1 MTGIDRSPI
10 GAGSDIETELRALRD
25 RLAVPE
31 PAAGTVSAVMARIDR
46 EPLPTDS
53 ALRQRINRPVEWL
66 HNRWRAAAVV
76 AVGALLALLAV
87 SPAGAAIREWLGFG
101 AVVVE
106 QQQPAENG
114 SSAGASS
121 PATATV
127 ATGTATQG
135 TEMSLEQARLAVSFP
150 LVVPDALGEPDQLT
164 VAADRRLVTM
174 QWTSAAGG
182 PIRLDQ
188 IGGSLSPY
196 YVKKY
201 YDDVTFTVVDGDE
214 ALWFERSHP
223 IVLLGPNGTERTESA
238 RESGP
243 TLLWQRPGVTLRL
256 EGIDDQRTAE
266 SIAESIR
273 N

>member
-1 MTGIDRSPI
+1 MTAKDRGPL
-10 GAGSDIETELRALRD
+10 GDGLDIETELRELRD
-25 RLAVPE
+25 LLSLPE
-31 PAAGTVSAVMARIDR
+31 PAAGTVSAVMARIDQ
-46 EPLPTDS
+46 EPLPTGS
-53 ALRQRINRPVEWL
+53 ALRQRIGGVVEWL
-66 HNRWRAAAVV
+66 HNRWRAATVV
-76 AVGALLALLAV
+76 AVGALLAVLAV

-106 QQQPAENG
+106 QQQPASTPTTASG
-114 SSAGASS
+114 GA
-121 PATATV
+121 
-127 ATGTATQG
+127 GTAAQG
-135 TEMSLEQARLAVSFP
+135 TEMTLEQARLAVSFP

-174 QWTSAAGG
+174 EWTPATGG

-188 IGGSLSPY
+188 IGGALSPY

-214 ALWFERSHP
+214 ALWFARSHP
-223 IVLLGPNGTERTESA
+223 IVILDPNGTERTESA

-266 SIAESIR
+266 SIAESVR